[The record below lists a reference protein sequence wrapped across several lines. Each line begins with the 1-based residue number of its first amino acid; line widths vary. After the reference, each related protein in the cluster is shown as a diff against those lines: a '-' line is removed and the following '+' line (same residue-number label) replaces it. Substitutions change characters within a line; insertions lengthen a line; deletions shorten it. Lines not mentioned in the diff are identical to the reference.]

1 MKIHPK
7 YVMRD
12 FNNIKIRFLI
22 LSAADIS
29 LHYNTK
35 QGRAFRRKYLGC
47 LLGENNS
54 KVNFWE
60 NAGKISS
67 ACHWRIKVCLVIF
80 FLSLLPSSA
89 SSKKNFKLKEK
100 FSFAF
105 TNSIDFSY
113 IQLQRHKRVLCHRRD
128 SYKKV
133 FDLFFIK

>member
-1 MKIHPK
+1 
-7 YVMRD
+7 MRD

-54 KVNFWE
+54 KVNFE
-60 NAGKISS
+60 KMLE
-67 ACHWRIKVCLVIF
+67 KFLLFVIEESKSVLS

-89 SSKKNFKLKEK
+89 SNKKNFKLKEK

-128 SYKKV
+128 SYKKS
-133 FDLFFIK
+133 I